1 MTGVQTVT
9 VPANEAE
16 QRLDR
21 WLRQRF
27 PGLTQGRLEKLLRTG
42 QVRVDGKRAKSAQ
55 RLETGQAIRIPPLDD
70 AANAPPEARPKPSP
84 KSADADRWAEILLR
98 AVLFIDPDVIVLN
111 KPAGLASQGGG
122 KLLVH
127 VDGLLDRLQF
137 DAPERPRLVHRLDQE
152 TSGVL
157 LLGRTAKATR
167 RLAEAFRERDT
178 RKEYWSVTSGVPE
191 RDEGRIDLALLR
203 APNNVG
209 RVAEAGD
216 EDAQRA
222 VTDYRVVERVGKRAA
237 FVAMWP
243 LTGRTHQLRL
253 HCQAMGTPILGDG
266 KYGGEAAIISGAEL
280 GEGLHLHAR
289 RLTVPHP
296 TRGTI
301 DVTAPLPPHM
311 LRTFDYFGFDK
322 AAKVPPPD

>member
-1 MTGVQTVT
+1 MTGVETVT
-9 VPANEAE
+9 VPADEAE

-21 WLRQRF
+21 WFRRRF

-42 QVRVDGKRAKSAQ
+42 QVRVDGKRAKAAQ
-55 RLETGQAIRIPPLDD
+55 RLEAGQAVRIPPLDD
-70 AANAPPEARPKPSP
+70 AAAAAPEIRPKPSP
-84 KSADADRWAEILLR
+84 KAADADRWAEILR
-98 AVLFIDPDVIVLN
+98 RSVLFMDSDVIVLN
-111 KPAGLASQGGG
+111 KPPGLASQGGG

-157 LLGRTAKATR
+157 LIGRTAKATR
-167 RLAEAFRERDT
+167 RLAEAFRARDT
-178 RKEYWSVTSGVPE
+178 QKEYWCVTVGTPE
-191 RDEGRIDLALLR
+191 RDEGRIDLPLLR

-209 RVAEAGD
+209 RVADEGD
-216 EDAQRA
+216 EEAQRA
-222 VTDYRVVERVGKRAA
+222 VTDYRVVERAAKRAA
-237 FVAMWP
+237 FLAMWP

-253 HCQAMGTPILGDG
+253 HCQAIGTPILGDG
-266 KYGGEAAIISGAEL
+266 KYGGDAAIISGAEV
-280 GEGLHLHAR
+280 GQGLHLHAR

-322 AAKVPPPD
+322 AARVPPPG